1 MAKRKESKR
10 KSLAEREKHFQ
21 LFRLLWLKVTL
32 GLYTDLKNLRGKR
45 ERQGL
50 GDDGGGRGWRDRET
64 GGKEEK
70 GFSVFSL
77 GQMVGEWRPWSVVSA
92 VRTRRNAFLFFALSQ
107 RVETQTSAVKQWIK
121 SCIPSIISL

>member
-1 MAKRKESKR
+1 MQN
-10 KSLAEREKHFQ
+10 LREKGE
-21 LFRLLWLKVTL
+21 K
-32 GLYTDLKNLRGKR
+32 
-45 ERQGL
+45 QGL
-50 GDDGGGRGWRDRET
+50 GDDGGGRGRRGREP

-121 SCIPSIISL
+121 SHIPSIISL

>member
-1 MAKRKESKR
+1 MAESNT
-10 KSLAEREKHFQ
+10 
-21 LFRLLWLKVTL
+21 WLIHRFEEFK
-32 GLYTDLKNLRGKR
+32 GKRGKK
-45 ERQGL
+45 QGL
-50 GDDGGGRGWRDRET
+50 GDDGGGRGWRGREP
-64 GGKEEK
+64 GGKEER

-121 SCIPSIISL
+121 SRIPSIISL